1 VSRGFEDRAADWI
14 RFARAEGHDAYWAY
28 RDAFFELLPPPPVR
42 ALEVGCGEGRV
53 TRDLRARGY
62 EVTGLDVA
70 PTLVEAAIDADPF
83 GTYVVGDAAALP
95 FGDASFDLVVSYNSL
110 IDVDDMPAAVTE
122 AARVLRPSG
131 CFCGCVPHPFS
142 DAGEF
147 TTNKADAAFVVEGS
161 YLEEADHELVSD
173 RNGIVFNFLSRRYPL
188 ESYARALEGAGL
200 AIEALREPPLP
211 GVDRHRRTR
220 MPLFLLWRAV
230 KLETSRPD

>member
-28 RDAFFELLPPPPVR
+28 RDAFFELLPPPPAR

-53 TRDLRARGY
+53 TRDLRGRGY

-70 PTLVEAAIDADPF
+70 PTLVEAARDADPS

-95 FGDASFDLVVSYNSL
+95 FDDASFDLVVSYNSL
-110 IDVDDMPAAVTE
+110 IDVDDMPAG
-122 AARVLRPSG
+122 RRDG
-131 CFCGCVPHPFS
+131 G
-142 DAGEF
+142 
-147 TTNKADAAFVVEGS
+147 GS
-161 YLEEADHELVSD
+161 
-173 RNGIVFNFLSRRYPL
+173 PL

-211 GVDRHRRTR
+211 GVDRHRRMR
-220 MPLFLLWRAV
+220 MPLFLLWRTV
-230 KLETSRPD
+230 KLETRRPD